1 MEDNTN
7 QNNNDPSQKIPLL
20 SINAGPKDPKW
31 PERQKEE
38 FVALVEYMK
47 LIKEDDNEWF
57 FIEPNEDSTKWTGKC
72 WYFYNYQKYEFKLQF
87 EIPATYPATPI
98 ELELP
103 ELDGKTPKMYRGG
116 KICLDIHFAPLWAKM
131 SPKYGIA
138 HALALAVRLYIF
150 KFIHIYII

>member
-1 MEDNTN
+1 MEEEPKES
-7 QNNNDPSQKIPLL
+7 NNNDTSQKIPLL

-38 FVALVEYMK
+38 YIALVEYMK
-47 LIKEDDNEWF
+47 LLKEDDNEWF
-57 FIEPNEDSTKWTGKC
+57 FIEPNEDSTKWKGTC
-72 WYFYNYQKYEFKLQF
+72 WYFYNYIKYEFKLQF

-138 HALALAVRLYIF
+138 HALALAVS
-150 KFIHIYII
+150 